1 MALTNAER
9 QARFRAKQVVPE
21 WNGGPGKK
29 RLSGYVSGV
38 AAFQLSR
45 LATYFGVTKEAALE
59 RVISEVEGNLLLK
72 LGSRSEAWKAYEKG
86 LLRQDG
92 TVVK

>member
-21 WNGGPGKK
+21 WNGGLGKK
-29 RLSGYVSGV
+29 RLSGYVSAV
-38 AAFQLSR
+38 AAFQLGR

-59 RVISEVEGNLLLK
+59 RVISEVELSLVRK
-72 LGSRSEAWKAYEKG
+72 LDSAAWKAYEEG
-86 LLRQDG
+86 RLREDG